1 MLAVLS
7 ATAKHAAVRSVEVS
21 LKVANGE
28 LKTDACFT
36 LSVPESLSAEAANV
50 KQRALLAPIFQDAT
64 DEQSVACAFYQAV
77 LDELDDHDE
86 GAAAASQS
94 LSIHPFF
101 FSFFSFFFR
110 CNGHLSSFY
119 ASPSGFARPAVSWS
133 LGVSRVGWRSPL
145 LLPLLL
151 PSLALQ
157 LVLIFSNRIFVHTCS
172 LSAHTR
178 IWSS

>member
-94 LSIHPFF
+94 PSIHPFF
-101 FSFFSFFFR
+101 FSFFSFFSVAMDIYLPSTLR
-110 CNGHLSSFY
+110 RLV
-119 ASPSGFARPAVSWS
+119 SPALLS